1 MLKVTLRTAAL
12 GALLIAAMAT
22 LAAPALAFDHQQW
35 DRLLQSHVSW
45 HRDGVASAVDYDG
58 MAADQAALDDY
69 LARLSAVDRA
79 TFKSFSDDQKLAFL
93 INAYNAFT
101 VKLILN
107 QESQPDSI
115 RDIGS
120 IFSGPWSQRFFA
132 LLGEE
137 RTLDEVEHQMIRGN
151 PALMDP
157 RIHFAVN
164 CASVGCPALRPE
176 AYTGERLDAQ
186 LADSTRRFL
195 SDRRRNRYDAKN
207 QVLRVSPIFDWYRE
221 DFENSAGGLAEYLLR
236 YADALALPAPARR
249 DLEAGDLPIR
259 FLEYDW
265 SLNIE
270 SHDP

>member
-1 MLKVTLRTAAL
+1 MLKATLRATLSALLLTAL
-12 GALLIAAMAT
+12 GALAT
-22 LAAPALAFDHQQW
+22 PALAFDHQQW
-35 DRLLQSHVSW
+35 DRLLEAHVSW

-58 MAADQAALDDY
+58 MASDRAALDDY
-69 LARLSAVDRA
+69 LSRLSGVDQA
-79 TFKSFSDDQKLAFL
+79 TFKGFSDDEKLAFL

-101 VKLILN
+101 VELILK
-107 QESQPDSI
+107 QESRPDSI

-120 IFSGPWSQRFFA
+120 IFSGPWSQRFFT

-137 RTLDEVEHQMIRGN
+137 RTLDELEHQMIRAN

-176 AYTGERLDAQ
+176 AYTGDQLDAQ

-195 SDRRRNRYDAKN
+195 SDRRRNRYDPEDK
-207 QVLRVSPIFDWYRE
+207 VLRVSSIFDWYEE
-221 DFENSAGGLAEYLLR
+221 DFEDAAGSLARYLHQ
-236 YADALALPAPARR
+236 YADALALPAAAR
-249 DLEAGDLPIR
+249 DTLKAGELRIR
-259 FLEYDW
+259 FLDYDW

-270 SHDP
+270 SNDP